1 MCLQHIRS
9 HRPSNT
15 DNLGRDGVF
24 ATPRENQGRMK
35 SKVCQFR
42 PNPKF
47 HSMKALSR
55 YITWRS
61 RTRTHTTAE
70 RDTLLHKT
78 DGRQVGR
85 RGAACA
91 CACVHRVSAVS
102 AQQSTTWVRFRS
114 ADLCLF
120 IVILLHLLQPK
131 RSFSLRSVT
140 FFVVDV
146 IFGGGGGLH

>member
-1 MCLQHIRS
+1 MSFSKKLIVVCLQHNNVFTSIRS

-15 DNLGRDGVF
+15 DNLGRDGIF

-47 HSMKALSR
+47 HSMKVLSR

-85 RGAACA
+85 RGAARA
-91 CACVHRVSAVS
+91 CACVSSSVSC
-102 AQQSTTWVRFRS
+102 FRS
-114 ADLCLF
+114 TINNL
-120 IVILLHLLQPK
+120 
-131 RSFSLRSVT
+131 
-140 FFVVDV
+140 
-146 IFGGGGGLH
+146 G